1 MLEAVLFALMG
12 SRAEVPR
19 DIWECSNQ
27 VEVWCAADGCAATAP
42 DEATPM
48 DIYATRDGAL
58 SICAYSGC
66 WEGEATLTE
75 ADGRLLWT
83 SSNLEWLSGTGGFD
97 SEATLLIVSAD
108 GVGFVRAGGFATPLL
123 CSRKPQITT
132 N

>member
-1 MLEAVLFALMG
+1 MLEVILFALMS
-12 SRAEVPR
+12 SRSETPPDV
-19 DIWECSNQ
+19 WNCTNQ

-48 DIYATRDGAL
+48 DIYATSDGAL

-75 ADGRLLWT
+75 AEGRLLWT
-83 SSNLEWLSGTGGFD
+83 SQNMQWLSGTGGLD
-97 SEATLLIVSAD
+97 SDATLLVVSND

-123 CSRKPQITT
+123 CSRKPQAAAQ
-132 N
+132 